1 MLEVLNED
9 YIRTARAKGLSNRV
23 VLMRHALRNAAVP
36 ILTVIGIGI
45 AILMGGAVVT
55 ESVFGLPGP
64 RPPHRRGGAEPRFP
78 DHPDRHPDVLGGLRG
93 DQPADRH
100 QLHPVR
106 SEDPL
111 LSAIAPEDIV
121 DSASIAAAST
131 KRKQPVA
138 LAIRNPN
145 VIFGGVI
152 LLVMLAIAILAPF
165 LGTVDPTRIDPAAR
179 NKKPGTEITFR
190 LDDGKTAKRTAI
202 MGTDSLGRDVYSRVH
217 LRHARVAGGRRL
229 RSPSSPSP
237 IGIVIGLVSGYMRW
251 ADGIIMRIMD
261 GLMAIPGILLA
272 IALVSIWRAGLITV
286 IFAIVVPDVPRVVR
300 LVRSIV
306 LTVRE
311 EPYVEGAISVGTPT
325 WILMFRHILP
335 NTMAPLIVQGT
346 FIAAAAI
353 LAEAACSFLG
363 IGIPPEIP
371 SWGNIMAEG
380 RTLFRVFPH
389 NILYPG
395 IFLAFTVLAINI
407 MGDGLRDTLD
417 PKMSKKV

>member
-1 MLEVLNED
+1 M
-9 YIRTARAKGLSNRV
+9 
-23 VLMRHALRNAAVP
+23 
-36 ILTVIGIGI
+36 
-45 AILMGGAVVT
+45 
-55 ESVFGLPGP
+55 
-64 RPPHRRGGAEPRFP
+64 
-78 DHPDRHPDVLGGLRG
+78 
-93 DQPADRH
+93 
-100 QLHPVR
+100 
-106 SEDPL
+106 
-111 LSAIAPEDIV
+111 
-121 DSASIAAAST
+121 
-131 KRKQPVA
+131 
-138 LAIRNPN
+138 
-145 VIFGGVI
+145 
-152 LLVMLAIAILAPF
+152 VMLAIAIAAPL

-190 LDDGKTAKRTAI
+190 LDDGTTAKRTVI
-202 MGTDSLGRDVYSRVH
+202 MGTDSLGRDVYSRVIYGT
-217 LRHARVAGGRRL
+217 RVSLA
-229 RSPSSPSP
+229 
-237 IGIVIGLVSGYMRW
+237 IGVAVAIIAVSIGLVIGLVSGYIRW
-251 ADGIIMRIMD
+251 LDGIIMRIMD

-300 LVRSIV
+300 LVRSVV

-325 WILMFRHILP
+325 WTLMFRHILP
-335 NTMAPLIVQGT
+335 NTIAPLIVQGT

-353 LAEAACSFLG
+353 LAEAILSFLG

-371 SWGNIMAEG
+371 TWGNIMAEG

-395 IFLAFTVLAINI
+395 IFLALTVLAINI